1 MKVNKG
7 TVFAVMGIIGT
18 GVTAGLTARSVLKA
32 ERVLVEKY
40 DVNIYYE
47 PTDGRRVTHDTYG
60 NELTKKEIAKLT
72 WKCYILPT
80 VSFLAT
86 AAFILGSDIS
96 NRKKYGAL
104 MAAYMTLNQF
114 HRDYEEQ
121 VKEVYGE
128 EAHQNIVNA
137 IMAQKADDV
146 EIYSCGMLSKNCLS
160 FDCDDTEEHVF
171 YLPCSD
177 VFFKS
182 TFRRVLDAEYNLNR
196 NYVLRGYTTL
206 SEFHEFLGIEPPMP
220 MHQKQYGWGCVELD
234 GIYWIDFDN
243 THKATNL
250 PIPEWVDPKQ
260 EVYLIEMD
268 FYPDYL
274 EEEYE

>member
-7 TVFAVMGIIGT
+7 TVFAVMGVIGT
-18 GVTAGLTARSVLKA
+18 GVTAGLSARAVLRA
-32 ERVLVEKY
+32 EQVLVHKNDAVIIEE
-40 DVNIYYE
+40 NGSRTILL
-47 PTDGRRVTHDTYG
+47 DGKK
-60 NELTKKEIAKLT
+60 LTKKDVAKMT

-80 VSFLAT
+80 VSFVVT

-146 EIYSCGMLSKNCLS
+146 EIYSCGLLSKNCLS

-196 NYVLRGYTTL
+196 NYVLRGFTTL
-206 SEFHEFLGIEPPMP
+206 SEFHEFLGIEPPLP
-220 MHQKQYGWGCVELD
+220 MHQRQYGWGCVELD

-268 FYPDYL
+268 FYPDYF
-274 EEEYE
+274 EEEY

>member
-7 TVFAVMGIIGT
+7 TVFAVIGVIGT
-18 GVTAGLTARSVLKA
+18 GVTAGLSARAVLKA
-32 ERVLVEKY
+32 EAVLTNQHDAMIIY
-40 DVNIYYE
+40 DGKRKIVQ
-47 PTDGRRVTHDTYG
+47 PVTG
-60 NELTKKEIAKLT
+60 KELTRKDVAKMT

-80 VSFLAT
+80 VSFVVT

-121 VKEVYGE
+121 VKEIYGE
-128 EAHQNIVNA
+128 EAHQNVVNA
-137 IMAQKADDV
+137 IMAQRAEDV
-146 EIYSCGMLSKNCLS
+146 QIYSCGLVSNDILT
-160 FDCDDTEEHVF
+160 FDADDEEEHVF

-182 TFRRVLDAEYNLNR
+182 TFRRVLEAEYHLNR
-196 NYVLRGYTTL
+196 NFVLRGFVFLT
-206 SEFHEFLGIEPPMP
+206 EFHEFLGIEPPLP
-220 MHQKQYGWGCVELD
+220 MHQKQFGWGCVELD
-234 GIYWIDFDN
+234 GIGWIDFDN
-243 THKATNL
+243 SKKATNL

>member
-1 MKVNKG
+1 MKINKG
-7 TVFAVMGIIGT
+7 TVFAIIGVLGT
-18 GVTAGLTARSVLKA
+18 GVTAGLTARSMLKA
-32 ERVLVEKY
+32 EQVLMNNECTIIFENDGTRNV
-40 DVNIYYE
+40 VNNK
-47 PTDGRRVTHDTYG
+47 
-60 NELTKKEIAKLT
+60 NEMLTKKEVAKLT

-80 VSFLAT
+80 ISFVAT

-96 NRKKYGAL
+96 NRKKYSAL
-104 MAAYMTLNQF
+104 MSAYIALNKF
-114 HRDYEEQ
+114 HRDYEAQ
-121 VKEVYGE
+121 VKEIYGE
-128 EAHQNIVNA
+128 EAHQNVVNA
-137 IMAQKADDV
+137 IMAQRAEDV
-146 EIYSCGMLSKNCLS
+146 EIYSSGLLSNDSLT
-160 FDCDDTEEHVF
+160 FDHDDEEEHVF

-182 TFRRVLDAEYNLNR
+182 TFRHVLEAEYHLNR
-196 NYVLRGYTTL
+196 NFVLRGFVYL
-206 SEFHEFLGIEPPMP
+206 SEFHDFLGIDPPEPK
-220 MHQKQYGWGCVELD
+220 HQKQFGWGCVELD

-268 FYPDYL
+268 FYPVHL

>member
-1 MKVNKG
+1 MKINKG
-7 TVFAVMGIIGT
+7 TVFAILGVVGT
-18 GVTAGLTARSVLKA
+18 GVTAGFTARAVLKA
-32 ERVLVEKY
+32 EKVLLDNNTTIV
-40 DVNIYYE
+40 YE
-47 PTDGRRVTHDTYG
+47 EDGKRNVVTRKGTT
-60 NELTKKEIAKLT
+60 LTKKEVAKLT

-80 VSFLAT
+80 VSFIVT

-104 MAAYMTLNQF
+104 MSAFVALNGF
-114 HRDYEEQ
+114 HRDYEEK
-121 VKEVYGE
+121 VKEIYGE
-128 EAHQNIVNA
+128 EAHQNVVNA
-137 IMAQKADDV
+137 IMAQRAEDV
-146 EIYSCGMLSKNCLS
+146 QIYTTGLMSNDILT
-160 FDCDDTEEHVF
+160 FDAEDEEEHVF

-182 TFRRVLDAEYNLNR
+182 TFRKVLEAEYHTNR
-196 NYVLRGYTTL
+196 NFVLRGFVL
-206 SEFHEFLGIEPPMP
+206 LNEFHEFLGIEPPLP
-220 MHQKQYGWGCVELD
+220 MYQKQFGWGCVELD

-243 THKATNL
+243 SKKATNL

-274 EEEYE
+274 EEEY

>member
-1 MKVNKG
+1 MKINKG
-7 TVFAVMGIIGT
+7 TVFAILGVIGT
-18 GVTAGLTARSVLKA
+18 GVTAGLSARAVLRA
-32 ERVLVEKY
+32 ERVLVEN
-40 DVNIYYE
+40 DANIYYE
-47 PTDGRRVTHDTYG
+47 PDDNKRVTVIKG
-60 NELTKKEIAKLT
+60 VELSKKEVAKLT

-80 VSFLAT
+80 VSFVVT

-104 MAAYMTLNQF
+104 MSAFIALNGF
-114 HRDYEEQ
+114 HRDYEQQ

-137 IMAQKADDV
+137 IMAQRAEDV
-146 EIYSCGMLSKNCLS
+146 EIYSYGLLSKNCLS
-160 FDCDDTEEHVF
+160 FDGEDGEEHVF

-182 TFRRVLDAEYNLNR
+182 TFGRVKDAEYNLNR

-206 SEFHEFLGIEPPMP
+206 SEFHEFLGIEPPLP
-220 MHQKQYGWGCVELD
+220 MHQKQFGWGCVELD

-243 THKATNL
+243 STKATNL

-274 EEEYE
+274 EEEY

>member
-7 TVFAVMGIIGT
+7 TVFAVIGVIGT
-18 GVTAGLTARSVLKA
+18 GVTAGLSARAVLKA
-32 ERVLVEKY
+32 EAVLTNQHDAMIIY
-40 DVNIYYE
+40 DGKRKIVQ
-47 PTDGRRVTHDTYG
+47 PVTG
-60 NELTKKEIAKLT
+60 KELTRKDVAKMT

-80 VSFLAT
+80 VSFVVT

-121 VKEVYGE
+121 VKEIYGE
-128 EAHQNIVNA
+128 EAHQNVVNA
-137 IMAQKADDV
+137 IMAQRAEDV
-146 EIYSCGMLSKNCLS
+146 QIYSCGLVSNDILT
-160 FDCDDTEEHVF
+160 FDADDEEEHVF

-182 TFRRVLDAEYNLNR
+182 TFRRVLEAEYHLNR
-196 NYVLRGYTTL
+196 NFVLRGFVFLT
-206 SEFHEFLGIEPPMP
+206 EFHEFLGIEPPLP
-220 MHQKQYGWGCVELD
+220 IHQKQFGWGCVELD
-234 GIYWIDFDN
+234 GIGWIDFDN
-243 THKATNL
+243 SKKATNL

>member
-1 MKVNKG
+1 M
-7 TVFAVMGIIGT
+7 
-18 GVTAGLTARSVLKA
+18 
-32 ERVLVEKY
+32 
-40 DVNIYYE
+40 
-47 PTDGRRVTHDTYG
+47 
-60 NELTKKEIAKLT
+60 
-72 WKCYILPT
+72 
-80 VSFLAT
+80 
-86 AAFILGSDIS
+86 
-96 NRKKYGAL
+96 
-104 MAAYMTLNQF
+104 
-114 HRDYEEQ
+114 
-121 VKEVYGE
+121 
-128 EAHQNIVNA
+128 
-137 IMAQKADDV
+137 
-146 EIYSCGMLSKNCLS
+146 
-160 FDCDDTEEHVF
+160 
-171 YLPCSD
+171 
-177 VFFKS
+177 
-182 TFRRVLDAEYNLNR
+182 LDAEYNLNR

>member
-1 MKVNKG
+1 MKINKG
-7 TVFAVMGIIGT
+7 TVFAVLGVVGT
-18 GVTAGLTARSVLKA
+18 GVTAGLTARAVLKA
-32 ERVLVEKY
+32 EKVLLNNNTAIV
-40 DVNIYYE
+40 YE
-47 PTDGRRVTHDTYG
+47 EDGKRNVVTKKGDT
-60 NELTKKEIAKLT
+60 LTKKEVVKLT

-80 VSFLAT
+80 VSFVVT

-137 IMAQKADDV
+137 IMAQRAEDV
-146 EIYSCGMLSKNCLS
+146 QLYSTGIMSCDSLS
-160 FDCDDTEEHVF
+160 FDCPDEEEHVF

-182 TFRRVLDAEYNLNR
+182 TFRRVLEAEYHLNR
-196 NYVLRGYTTL
+196 NFVLRGWVTL
-206 SEFHEFLGIEPPMP
+206 SEFHEFLGIEPPLP
-220 MHQKQYGWGCVELD
+220 MHQKQFGWGCVELD
-234 GIYWIDFDN
+234 GMYWIDFNN
-243 THKATNL
+243 TNKATKL
-250 PIPEWVDPKQ
+250 PIPEWIDPKQ

-268 FYPDYL
+268 YGPDYF
-274 EEEYE
+274 EEDYV